1 MAHGRRAS
9 RRVVFSLA
17 LVTTAL
23 VAGSAQL
30 AGAASPNLPS
40 RPNIVFILTDDQRWD
55 EISSLYMPN
64 LQSDLIDR
72 GIQFRNGFVS
82 NPLCCPARVTILT
95 GLYSGHNGVWSNVPK
110 QHGGWITFHNLG
122 EESHTI
128 ATVLHDSGYHTGLV
142 GKYMNGYSD
151 KRATW
156 VPPGWDVWNAL
167 TSLDYY
173 GPSESVDGSLE
184 KFPGGH
190 YQTDIIGQQAVDF
203 IHNAPEGQPLFLY
216 WAPHAPHL
224 PSTPLKQDQGSLQSS
239 LSPWRPPSYN
249 QSDVRDKPWYIQQ
262 IASWDSQKQSRWDH
276 VRENMLESLIDVD
289 RWLGGIVNALQE
301 TGRLDNTMLVFTSD
315 NGYLLG
321 EHRWTGKVVPYDE
334 SIRVPWIVRWDAAD
348 FPEAG
353 DTDDHLM
360 ANTDFATT
368 FAEVAGTSMGQTDG
382 SNFADL
388 AEEPWNDDNWRTYFL
403 IEHGGQTN
411 GDSATGV
418 TYCGVRTENYMYAQY
433 WNGFEELY
441 DINGD
446 SDELQNVSQ
455 FGQYHSVLDIERD
468 RTHNLCQAEPPGYHF
483 SH

>member
-1 MAHGRRAS
+1 MANNRRAS
-9 RRVVFSLA
+9 RRVVIA
-17 LVTTAL
+17 VAL
-23 VAGSAQL
+23 VATAVVAGSSQL
-30 AGAASPNLPS
+30 AGAAASPNLPS
-40 RPNIVFILTDDQRWD
+40 RPNIVFIMTDDQRWD
-55 EISSLYMPN
+55 ELQFMPN
-64 LQSDLIDR
+64 LQNDLIDR

-82 NPLCCPARVTILT
+82 NPLCCPARVTTLT
-95 GLYSGHNGVWSNVPK
+95 GLYSGHNGVWSNMPK

-122 EESHTI
+122 EENHTI
-128 ATVLHDSGYHTGLV
+128 ATVLHSAGYHTGLV
-142 GKYMNGYSD
+142 GKYMNGYSE
-151 KRATW
+151 KRASW
-156 VPPGWDVWNAL
+156 VPPGWDTWNAF
-167 TSLDYY
+167 TSLEYY
-173 GPSESVDGSLE
+173 GPSESVNGDLE
-184 KFPGGH
+184 SFPNGH

-203 IHNAPEGQPLFLY
+203 INNSPQGQPLFLY

-224 PSTPLKQDQGSLQSS
+224 PSTPLKQDEGSLRSS
-239 LSPWRPPSYN
+239 ISPWRPPSYN
-249 QSDVRDKPWYIQQ
+249 ESDVRDKPWYLQQ
-262 IASWDSQKQSRWDH
+262 IAPWDSQKQSKWDN

-289 RWLGGIVNALQE
+289 RWIGQIVDALQQ
-301 TGRLDNTMLVFTSD
+301 TGRLDNTLLVFTSD

-321 EHRWTGKVVPYDE
+321 EHRWSGKVVPYDE

-388 AEEPWNDDNWRTYFL
+388 ADEPWNDGDWRTYFL
-403 IEHGGQTN
+403 IEHGGQTQ
-411 GDSATGV
+411 GDSATGI
-418 TYCGVRTENYMYAQY
+418 TYCGVRTENFMYAQY

-446 SDELQNVSQ
+446 SNELQNVSQ
-455 FGQYHSVLDIERD
+455 FGQYNSVLNIERD
-468 RTHNLCQAEPPGYHF
+468 RTHQLCNAMPPGYHF